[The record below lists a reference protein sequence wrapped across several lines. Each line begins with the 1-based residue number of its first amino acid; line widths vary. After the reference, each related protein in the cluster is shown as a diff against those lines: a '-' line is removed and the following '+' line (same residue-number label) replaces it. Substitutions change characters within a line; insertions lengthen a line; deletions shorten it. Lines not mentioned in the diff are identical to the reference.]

1 MVKED
6 KPSNCYSFHR
16 LLENLKEMTAEK
28 TAEAIRGRPENLSA
42 ANGFDLIFNSGT
54 RFNCIKSFRDLLNE
68 HEMKT
73 PGYKDIIKQSPIIL
87 LNPTKPVHNEK

>member
-16 LLENLKEMTAEK
+16 LLENLKEMSAEK

-73 PGYKDIIKQSPIIL
+73 PGYKDIIK
-87 LNPTKPVHNEK
+87 